1 MCAPIRR
8 DSRPT
13 LRNLNSILCVC
24 EDVFETVLSSIAE
37 VNPIRTANVKDK
49 LTLSIALAAAALTLS
64 FLPNIYASEPE
75 SDSDDRFNDI
85 PGA

>member
-1 MCAPIRR
+1 M
-8 DSRPT
+8 
-13 LRNLNSILCVC
+13 
-24 EDVFETVLSSIAE
+24 FETVLSSIAE
-37 VNPIRTANVKDK
+37 VNPIRRANVKDK